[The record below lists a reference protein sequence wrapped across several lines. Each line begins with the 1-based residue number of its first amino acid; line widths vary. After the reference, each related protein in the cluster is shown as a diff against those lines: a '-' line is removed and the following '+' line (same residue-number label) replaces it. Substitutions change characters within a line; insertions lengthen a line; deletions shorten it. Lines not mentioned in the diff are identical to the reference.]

1 MPRKAKSPA
10 FSIYVNDW
18 LGSTSIQLMTPAQE
32 GAYFRLLCHAW
43 SDPHCSLPDDDH
55 ALAVLSRL
63 GDEWHNGASVL
74 IRKCFETHPKVENRI
89 HNLRLSEERKT
100 QRKRARIAK
109 ANGLK
114 SWGDGSSRG
123 SKRGCKTSAKRTAKA
138 SANCEQNDCLSSSS
152 SSSSSKEI
160 PNGISNPPLPPE
172 LDTPEFLAAWQQWV
186 DVRIEIKKPLKATGA
201 KACIKKLLGWAIE
214 GGVAL
219 AIESLD
225 NSSAGGWQGLFD
237 PRERRG
243 GSANGKALGGIDPRA
258 LE

>member
-160 PNGISNPPLPPE
+160 PNGISNPPFPPE
-172 LDTPEFLAAWQQWV
+172 LATPEFAAAWQLWLTM
-186 DVRIEIKKPLKATGA
+186 RREIKKPVKPTGGATLLKRLAR
-201 KACIKKLLGWAIE
+201 WAREE
-214 GGVAL
+214 GIAFVIDAVE
-219 AIESLD
+219 AST
-225 NSSAGGWQGLFD
+225 AGEWQGIPD
-237 PRERRG
+237 PRERSNWSRQ
-243 GSANGKALGGIDPRA
+243 NKPLGGIDPRA